1 MYPGQTEVE
10 VRPPK
15 LCQPDDPRVA
25 LSAQAGFVAS
35 VDLCTSLFDV
45 VLDLTILWSR
55 LFSGYGHSFRI
66 QSEGEIQWR
75 GSPGHQTKQP
85 VLVRTPQGFIQILP
99 YELPEAVP
107 PAARGELKLTRREL
121 TLHNAFGESL

>member
-1 MYPGQTEVE
+1 MVT
-10 VRPPK
+10 
-15 LCQPDDPRVA
+15 
-25 LSAQAGFVAS
+25 
-35 VDLCTSLFDV
+35 
-45 VLDLTILWSR
+45 LTVSKAKAK
-55 LFSGYGHSFRI
+55 FSGVARRVI
-66 QSEGEIQWR
+66 K
-75 GSPGHQTKQP
+75 TKQP